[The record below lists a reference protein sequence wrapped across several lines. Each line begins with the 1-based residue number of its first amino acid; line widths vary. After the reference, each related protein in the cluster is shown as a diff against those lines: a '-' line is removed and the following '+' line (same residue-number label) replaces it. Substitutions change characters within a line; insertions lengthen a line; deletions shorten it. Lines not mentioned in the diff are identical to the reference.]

1 MASLLAKTKA
11 SMEDKGLDGKEK
23 EDPACA
29 VSPLG
34 DSSCEELRAQL
45 AAGAA
50 KNYAFGVVLQEV
62 GPVV

>member
-29 VSPLG
+29 VPPLG
-34 DSSCEELRAQL
+34 GSSCEELRAQL
-45 AAGAA
+45 AALA
-50 KNYAFGVVLQEV
+50 Q
-62 GPVV
+62 